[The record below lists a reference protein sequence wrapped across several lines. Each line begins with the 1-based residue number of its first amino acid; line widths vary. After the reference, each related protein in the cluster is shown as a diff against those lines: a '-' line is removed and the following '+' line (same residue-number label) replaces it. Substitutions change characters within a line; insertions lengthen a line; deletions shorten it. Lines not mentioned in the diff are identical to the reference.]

1 MTSTKSLKEIC
12 KIQLSTGLRNKLQGW
27 FLLNHHQSEAGLC
40 LAWHERFIP
49 NFWCFQLSQ
58 YVVSFLKPWPFTS
71 VNISASIKTIKQMN
85 KTKNKKKR
93 GRKKP
98 SHLWEKTWQKS
109 SKADMYSGKTG
120 QIHRKEMHH
129 VLLITQ
135 KPILAQKMSPLKT
148 VGHWKNMRGEYYRF
162 LSSSCSSFGICLR
175 QLLKIGLNG
184 LLIWCRM
191 AIHIVNNMYI
201 L

>member
-1 MTSTKSLKEIC
+1 MKGLFPISGVSSSHSMLSPSWSLDHSLLWISQLPLKQLNKWTKQRI
-12 KIQLSTGLRNKLQGW
+12 
-27 FLLNHHQSEAGLC
+27 
-40 LAWHERFIP
+40 
-49 NFWCFQLSQ
+49 
-58 YVVSFLKPWPFTS
+58 
-71 VNISASIKTIKQMN
+71 
-85 KTKNKKKR
+85 KKR

-120 QIHRKEMHH
+120 QIHRKEMYH